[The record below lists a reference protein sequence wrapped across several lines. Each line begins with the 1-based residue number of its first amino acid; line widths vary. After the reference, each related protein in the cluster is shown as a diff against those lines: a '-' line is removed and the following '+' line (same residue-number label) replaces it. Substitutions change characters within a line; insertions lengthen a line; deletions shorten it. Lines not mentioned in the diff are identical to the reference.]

1 MFLIAIY
8 LSFFFAALLRN
19 AFEPDFEQSVLQRSR
34 FGSNMMLIRLLIICL
49 GFIIGILASGMSL
62 SNFTIFLGALGV
74 GIGFGLQSIVGNIIS
89 GLVIAFSRPF
99 VVGDI
104 LEFGDERGK
113 VKEISLRATVIS
125 TTDEADLL
133 IPNNTLMS
141 SNLKNWTISGKQRY
155 VSIKLYVAHGSDPE
169 KVIELIRESLL
180 EQKEVVSHKSF
191 VNFTGITDIG
201 LEFSIRY
208 YILDLTTR
216 EMINTQLL
224 LLIISKFHKNKIKLA
239 KRFSSEDD

>member
-1 MFLIAIY
+1 MAIY

-19 AFEPDFEQSVLQRSR
+19 AFEPDFDQSVLQRSR
-34 FGSNMMLIRLLIICL
+34 FGSNMMLIRLLIICS
-49 GFIIGILASGMSL
+49 GFIIGILASGL
-62 SNFTIFLGALGV
+62 PLTNFTIFLGALGV

-104 LEFGDERGK
+104 LEFGEEKGK

-141 SNLKNWTISGKQRY
+141 SNLKNWTIGGKQRY
-155 VSIKLYVAHGSDPE
+155 ILLNILTTHEADPQKVMKLIKQSID
-169 KVIELIRESLL
+169 
-180 EQKEVVSHKSF
+180 EQKNIIHQRSY
-191 VNFTGITDIG
+191 VNFSEITEIG
-201 LEFSIRY
+201 FLFKVKFLIPDLIKGDMIKSELLSSIQSEFAQEQI
-208 YILDLTTR
+208 
-216 EMINTQLL
+216 
-224 LLIISKFHKNKIKLA
+224 KFA
-239 KRFSSEDD
+239 KRAQPEIK